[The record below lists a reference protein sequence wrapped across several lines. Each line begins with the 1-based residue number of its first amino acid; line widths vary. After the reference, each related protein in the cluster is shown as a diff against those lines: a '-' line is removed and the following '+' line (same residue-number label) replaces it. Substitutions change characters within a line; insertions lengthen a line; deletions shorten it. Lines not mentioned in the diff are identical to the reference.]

1 MDKEKGLAKAKID
14 LRNLI
19 IEKEGEEKY
28 YQIIAEK
35 MKWINDLKLVGDKIF
50 GKDDDAFREEIRKA
64 ILLKE
69 LSDEDMLLEF
79 VITDIALDALI

>member
-1 MDKEKGLAKAKID
+1 MENEKELAQAKID
-14 LRNLI
+14 FRNLI

-28 YQIIAEK
+28 YQMTAEK
-35 MKWINDLKLVGDKIF
+35 MKWINDFKLVGDKIF
-50 GKDDDAFREEIRKA
+50 GKDDEGFRDEVRKA

-69 LSDEDMLLEF
+69 LNDEEMLLEF